1 MLLSYIVINRIVI
14 DIIYMHNQEIV
25 KRGKHLYSVWK
36 DSDKENIKQ
45 VWHKRDDGWQKLLS
59 LVLKK
64 LS

>member
-1 MLLSYIVINRIVI
+1 
-14 DIIYMHNQEIV
+14 MHNQEIV